1 MQIDRLDHFVLTVRD
16 IDVTIVF
23 YQTDLGMEPVTFGAG
38 RKALTY
44 GQSKINLHYAN
55 APIAPHASHPVP
67 GSSDLCFITPDSIVS
82 VIDHLR
88 KCGVPIEDGPVPRI
102 GALGPITSV
111 YLRDPDGNLIEISTY
126 QHP

>member
-1 MQIDRLDHFVLTVRD
+1 MV
-16 IDVTIVF
+16 
-23 YQTDLGMEPVTFGAG
+23 LGMEPVTFGAG

-55 APIAPHASHPVP
+55 APIAPHVSHPVP

-88 KCGVPIEDGPVPRI
+88 KCGVPIEDVPVPRT

>member
-1 MQIDRLDHFVLTVRD
+1 MLAHVR
-16 IDVTIVF
+16 T
-23 YQTDLGMEPVTFGAG
+23 
-38 RKALTY
+38 K
-44 GQSKINLHYAN
+44 SNLHHAN
-55 APIAPHASHPVP
+55 APIAPHASHPVL

-88 KCGVPIEDGPVPRI
+88 KCGVLIEDGPVPRT

-126 QHP
+126 QRP

>member
-16 IDVTIVF
+16 IDVTIGF
-23 YQTDLGMEPVTFGAG
+23 YQMVLGMEPVTFGAG

-82 VIDHLR
+82 VMDHLR
-88 KCGVPIEDGPVPRI
+88 KCGVPIEDGPVPRT